1 MSQITLSQFRRALLD
16 ERDHR
21 EPEARRRIYVD
32 RSGRIVVGDDDL
44 RDGERRQLSEI
55 HPAVFA

>member
-16 ERDHR
+16 ERDER
-21 EPEARRRIYVD
+21 AAEARRRIYVD
-32 RSGRIVVGDDDL
+32 RSGRILIGDDTE
-44 RDGERRQLSEI
+44 DGDRRQLSEV

>member
-16 ERDHR
+16 QHEERA
-21 EPEARRRIYVD
+21 PEARRRIYVD
-32 RSGRIVVGDDDL
+32 RSGRIVVGDDVG
-44 RDGERRQLSEI
+44 DGDRRQLSEV

>member
-16 ERDHR
+16 GREERA
-21 EPEARRRIYVD
+21 PEARRRIYVD
-32 RSGRIVVGDDDL
+32 RSGRIVIGDDADGE
-44 RDGERRQLSEI
+44 GERRQLSEV

>member
-16 ERDHR
+16 ERDER
-21 EPEARRRIYVD
+21 AAEARRRIYVD
-32 RSGRIVVGDDDL
+32 RSGRILIGDDTA
-44 RDGERRQLSEI
+44 DGERRQLSEV

>member
-16 ERDHR
+16 EREDR
-21 EPEARRRIYVD
+21 APEVRRRIYVD
-32 RSGRIVVGDDDL
+32 RSGRILIGDDVP
-44 RDGERRQLSEI
+44 DGERRQLSEV

>member
-16 ERDHR
+16 ERDER
-21 EPEARRRIYVD
+21 TPDARRRIYVD
-32 RSGRIVVGDDDL
+32 RSGRILIGDDVG
-44 RDGERRQLSEI
+44 DGERRQLSEV